1 MDRSKTLHQ
10 VSPPFESLSTVNT
23 ALHSCLIIALLF
35 IIFCSPDLL
44 LFGCCYLSFS
54 TMRLRC
60 GVQHVGVCHIY
71 QTTVLSPNIC
81 PPPALHLPFLFL
93 CAQVQPPPVAA
104 WFGKRCVARFETLF
118 PRAVFKH
125 WNVFQHTHTER
136 TASSS
141 VCVRRYSLN
150 LTKKVYWIRT
160 HL

>member
-81 PPPALHLPFLFL
+81 PPPALPLPLRTSTTSTCCCLVWKVL
-93 CAQVQPPPVAA
+93 CGSVWNTVSQGCVQ
-104 WFGKRCVARFETLF
+104 TLKCF
-118 PRAVFKH
+118 SA
-125 WNVFQHTHTER
+125 HTHRKNCKQQCVCEEIF
-136 TASSS
+136 AEFDKKS
-141 VCVRRYSLN
+141 VLD
-150 LTKKVYWIRT
+150 
-160 HL
+160 